1 MGPLNRVLNRLV
13 GYRST
18 RTFAKHTRGKVALL
32 HNSGFF
38 SNCSTLLM
46 SVAQAEI
53 HPVHIDVASSFT
65 HFAEPGSSFDWNRY
79 FLPPPGTIRGRPT
92 RWPRSRVAK
101 RLPHHSTY
109 KLLDFSTIT
118 DITEN
123 YSNSAPLFRIAQ
135 KKSVCLIFPCRLI
148 KSWSSACEEP
158 RKGPRSASHQLML
171 MSAEQRKSWKTMKT

>member
-18 RTFAKHTRGKVALL
+18 RTFAKHSRGTVALL

-79 FLPPPGTIRGRPT
+79 FLPPPGIIRGRPT
-92 RWPRSRVAK
+92 HWPRSRVAK

-135 KKSVCLIFPCRLI
+135 KKSECLIFPCQSI
-148 KSWSSACEEP
+148 KSWWCACEEQT
-158 RKGPRSASHQLML
+158 KEPRSASHQLML
-171 MSAEQRKSWKTMKT
+171 MSAEQRKSWQTMKT